1 MIDNINLFKNL
12 VLLSKQLS
20 DIRLQKDYLLQC
32 EKNNVLINELSKE
45 LKALVIV
52 QSELKNDREKFIK
65 KDKFLSS
72 YPIEKIDL
80 ELELLKN
87 QKSMIVENMDLIDF
101 CLDLEF

>member
-1 MIDNINLFKNL
+1 MIDNINPFKNL

-32 EKNNVLINELSKE
+32 EKNNALISELSKE
-45 LKALVIV
+45 LKALIIV
-52 QSELKNDREKFIK
+52 QNELKNDRERFIK

-80 ELELLKN
+80 KLELLKN
-87 QKSMIVENMDLIDF
+87 QKSMIVENMDLLDF
-101 CLDLEF
+101 RLKI

>member
-20 DIRLQKDYLLQC
+20 DIRLENDYLLQC
-32 EKNNVLINELSKE
+32 QKNDALISELSKE

-52 QSELKNDREKFIK
+52 QNELKNDREKFIK
-65 KDKFLSS
+65 KDKFLSC
-72 YPIEKIDL
+72 PIEKINL

-87 QKSMIVENMDLIDF
+87 QKSKVFENMNLLDF
-101 CLDLEF
+101 GLEF

>member
-1 MIDNINLFKNL
+1 MIDNIDPFKNL

-32 EKNNVLINELSKE
+32 EKNNALIDELSKE

-52 QSELKNDREKFIK
+52 QNELKNDREKFIK

-87 QKSMIVENMDLIDF
+87 QKSMIVENMDF
-101 CLDLEF
+101 CLGLEF

>member
-1 MIDNINLFKNL
+1 MIDNINPFKNL

-20 DIRLQKDYLLQC
+20 AIRLQNDYLLQC
-32 EKNNVLINELSKE
+32 EKNNALIDELSKE

-52 QSELKNDREKFIK
+52 QNELKNDKEKFIK

-87 QKSMIVENMDLIDF
+87 QKSMIVENMDFSLVLGF
-101 CLDLEF
+101 L

>member
-1 MIDNINLFKNL
+1 MIDNINPFKNL
-12 VLLSKQLS
+12 ILLSKQLS
-20 DIRLQKDYLLQC
+20 SIRLQKDYLLQC
-32 EKNNVLINELSKE
+32 EKNNALINELSKE

-52 QSELKNDREKFIK
+52 QSELKNDRERFIK

-72 YPIEKIDL
+72 YPIEKIDSD
-80 ELELLKN
+80 LELLKN

>member
-1 MIDNINLFKNL
+1 MIDNINPFKNL

-32 EKNNVLINELSKE
+32 EKNNAIIDELSKE

-52 QSELKNDREKFIK
+52 QKELKEDRERFIK

-80 ELELLKN
+80 KLELLKN
-87 QKSMIVENMDLIDF
+87 QKSMIVENMDLLD
-101 CLDLEF
+101 LDLEF